1 MGEVRGDGCGV
12 YVVVMGGDVDE
23 VVVFDMCLMAV
34 DCGCCGWWQCDIPL
48 SRKRDKQETF
58 FETLSS

>member
-1 MGEVRGDGCGV
+1 
-12 YVVVMGGDVDE
+12 VVVMGGDVDE
-23 VVVFDMCLMAV
+23 VVVFDLCLMAV